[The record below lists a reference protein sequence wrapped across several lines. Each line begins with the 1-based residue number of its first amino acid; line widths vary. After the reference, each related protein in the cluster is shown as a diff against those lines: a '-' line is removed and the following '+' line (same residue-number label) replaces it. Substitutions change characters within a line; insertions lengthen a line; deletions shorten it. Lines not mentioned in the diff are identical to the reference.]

1 MSYTVTERTREVGIR
16 MALGA
21 RRSDITA
28 LVTGT
33 GARLAVLGIAIG
45 VGAAAISTQLL
56 SGLLFGVSAT
66 DSMTFVLTALVL
78 AAVMLLASYITSRR
92 AATTDPIT
100 ALRYD

>member
-1 MSYTVTERTREVGIR
+1 

-21 RRSDITA
+21 QRSDITTM
-28 LVTGT
+28 VTGT
-33 GARLAVLGIAIG
+33 GARLAGLGIAF
-45 VGAAAISTQLL
+45 GAIAAVISTQLL

-66 DSMTFVLTALVL
+66 DPITFIL
-78 AAVMLLASYITSRR
+78 AALIVGAVTLLASYVPSRS